1 MKIKNTA
8 ASGIFL
14 VLMGALGFS
23 TKSIFVKSAY
33 QVSGQLD
40 AISLLALRMLFS
52 LPIFLLIGL
61 WQQKKHRPNQSLSK
75 KTVIQL
81 FALGFAGYYLASY
94 LDFKGLQFISAG
106 LERVLLF
113 LYPTF
118 VVLFSALL
126 QRRWIKT
133 REFLALLF
141 CYGGLVCVFADNL
154 TVKTPDWLFGSLLV
168 LGSAVVFA
176 GFTMGSGAMIKIV
189 GSARFTTYT
198 MSIAGFLVLLHF
210 SLTSGTH
217 LLDFPFK
224 LYWLVILMALFSTV
238 LPAYAMNAGIL
249 RIGASSASIISSIG
263 PIVTLLLAYVFL
275 NEAIS
280 WLQLSGTVL
289 VIIGVFVVSRPGN

>member
-1 MKIKNTA
+1 
-8 ASGIFL
+8 
-14 VLMGALGFS
+14 MGALGFS

-61 WQQKKHRPNQSLSK
+61 WQLKQHRPNQSLSK

-126 QRRWIKT
+126 QSRWIKT

-141 CYGGLVCVFADNL
+141 CYAGLVCVFADNL
-154 TVKTPDWLFGSLLV
+154 TVKTPDWLLGSLLV

-176 GFTMGSGAMIKIV
+176 GFTMGSGAMVKIV

-224 LYWLVILMALFSTV
+224 LYWLVMLMALFSTV

>member
-154 TVKTPDWLFGSLLV
+154 TVKTPDWLLGSLLV

-176 GFTMGSGAMIKIV
+176 GFTMGSGAMVKIV

-224 LYWLVILMALFSTV
+224 LYWLVMLMALFSTV